1 MYGRVIVVKSEGYGY
16 LPCNRTQHLL
26 VCRAAP
32 EVTMTYNPKT
42 GSPPRVIL
50 HIPDSFEN
58 LLRVLLKPK
67 TKES

>member
-1 MYGRVIVVKSEGYGY
+1 
-16 LPCNRTQHLL
+16 
-26 VCRAAP
+26 
-32 EVTMTYNPKT
+32 MTYNPKT
-42 GSPPRVIL
+42 GCPPRVIL

>member
-1 MYGRVIVVKSEGYGY
+1 MCKARGMNTP
-16 LPCNRTQHLL
+16 PCNRTHHLL

-42 GSPPRVIL
+42 GCPPMVIL